1 MPATPKLFVTG
12 ATGQLGRLVIDT
24 LLQTAPASAIVAGV
38 REPAKNE
45 GAANALREKGIEVR
59 AADYTQPATLASA
72 FAGVD
77 RLLLISSSEN
87 GKRRV
92 QHRNVIDA
100 AKDASVGLI
109 AYTSI
114 LHADTSPLF
123 LAEEHRDTE
132 AALAEAGI
140 PFVLLRNGW
149 YSEVYTW
156 RLPLALKHGVLMGA
170 AGEGRMSSAARADYA
185 RAAAAVLAG
194 DDHAGRTYELAGDAS
209 FTLAELVAVV
219 AAASGKLMT
228 YQNMTPEEFNAAV
241 LKAGAPEIVARI
253 LSDTDAGVAKGAL
266 FDEGGALARLIG
278 RPTTPF
284 QTTISDFV
292 RNQQADGEAS
302 SHALSALRIPVNR
315 ARSEA
320 ADPVADRE
328 R

>member
-1 MPATPKLFVTG
+1 MTVTSKLFITG
-12 ATGQLGRLVIDT
+12 ATGQLGGLVTDILLET
-24 LLQTAPASAIVAGV
+24 LPASVIVAGA
-38 REPAKNE
+38 RDPST
-45 GAANALREKGIEVR
+45 AAATALRDKGIEVR
-59 AADYTQPATLASA
+59 AADYTQPQPLASA

-87 GKRRV
+87 GKRRT

-100 AKDASVGLI
+100 AKNAGVGLI

-123 LAEEHRDTE
+123 LAEEHRDAE
-132 AALAEAGI
+132 AALAESGV

-156 RLPLALKHGVLMGA
+156 RLPLAFKHGVFMGA
-170 AGEGRMSSAARADYA
+170 AGEGRISSAARADYA
-185 RAAAAVLAG
+185 RAAAAVLTG
-194 DDHAGRTYELAGDAS
+194 GNHAGRTYELAGDAS

-219 AAASGKLMT
+219 AEASGTSMT
-228 YQNMTPEEFNAAV
+228 YQNMTPEAFRSAV

-266 FDEGGALARLIG
+266 FDEGGELARLIG

-284 QTTISDFV
+284 QTTITNFV
-292 RNQQADGEAS
+292 RNQQAGGKAPS
-302 SHALSALRIPVNR
+302 R
-315 ARSEA
+315 A
-320 ADPVADRE
+320 
-328 R
+328 